1 MNLFLRELKAHR
13 KSLTYWCIGMVL
25 LIVSGIGKYSGF
37 SASDQSINELMSQM
51 PKSLQAIMG
60 SNSFDLS
67 TIMGYYGLL
76 FLYILLMAVI
86 HSVML
91 GATIIAKEER
101 DKTTEFLFVKPLSRN
116 KIIATKLSASIVNLV
131 VLNLVTFVT
140 SVAIVQPNANGED
153 VLQDITLLMVGM
165 FILQLVFMSIGSAI
179 AAIKKSSKK
188 AASIATAILLSAFI
202 LSIVIDMNE
211 GLEPLRYFT
220 PFKYFE
226 AKQILGGSGYESI
239 YFILSFVLVSLL
251 VTLTFTFYKKRDLN

>member
-13 KSLTYWCIGMVL
+13 KSLLIWCIGMVL
-25 LIVSGIGKYSGF
+25 LIVSGVGKYSGF
-37 SASDQSINELMSQM
+37 SESDQSINELMSQM

-76 FLYILLMAVI
+76 FLYIVLMAVI

-116 KIIATKLSASIVNLV
+116 KIIATKLSATLVNLV

-140 SVAIVQPNANGED
+140 SFAIVQQNANGED
-153 VLQDITLLMVGM
+153 VLEDITLLMVGL
-165 FILQLVFMSIGSAI
+165 FILQLVFMSIGSVL
-179 AAIKKSSKK
+179 AAIIKNSKK
-188 AASIATAILLSAFI
+188 AASIATAILLSVFI
-202 LSIVIDMNE
+202 LSIAIDMNE
-211 GLEPLRYFT
+211 SLEPLRYFT

-226 AKQILGGSGYESI
+226 AKQILSGTGYQNI
-239 YFILSFVLVSLL
+239 YYILSLPIVIIL